1 MITYLVYWDK
11 STDVSPIGLFPNRE
25 LTNKFIT
32 EFIQQNNLPESAAK
46 EFFILV
52 EENQEYLI

>member
-11 STDVSPIGLFPNRE
+11 NTDVSPIGYFPNRE

-32 EFIQQNNLPESAAK
+32 EFIQQNNLSESAAK